1 MADFTASVT
10 VMIAFGY
17 VVLRTLDAWVLRGFG
32 SKVNINDANNFSLV
46 SQSSTLILFPF
57 IILFKSPVS
66 ISSRSSRFR

>member
-57 IILFKSPVS
+57 SLFKSPVS